1 MCIDSERGK
10 LLIEKGEMG
19 VEGGKSHCVRRAFFS
34 FFFFSSQDHGGVCVG
49 QGCLELRS

>member
-19 VEGGKSHCVRRAFFS
+19 VEGAKATVSAGLFF
-34 FFFFSSQDHGGVCVG
+34 FFFFSFQAKTMMGFVWGRGVW
-49 QGCLELRS
+49 S